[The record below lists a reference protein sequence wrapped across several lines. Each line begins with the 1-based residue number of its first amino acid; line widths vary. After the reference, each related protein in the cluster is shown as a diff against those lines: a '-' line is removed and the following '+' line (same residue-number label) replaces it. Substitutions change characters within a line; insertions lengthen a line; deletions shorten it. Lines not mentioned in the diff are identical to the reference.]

1 MDFSERLQNICDS
14 YEEIKSQMSQ
24 YSHSK
29 DIFLLNPYKNSGNIR
44 AKCNFHCHSN
54 NSHD

>member
-29 DIFLLNPYKNSGNIR
+29 DILLLNPYKNSGNIR